1 MGDQN
6 VSDKKRRFLFLS
18 VPRLVTSSFSLPD
31 HNPSSLFS
39 TPTTT
44 GTVFFVA
51 QQVMGQILPGVPVW
65 SMADDSRWPGLPLV
79 VFPGNV
85 GGKEALAEAMTKVR
99 GGRPAPNVV
108 PLSFEATAT
117 EHLGLP
123 PKLWVFF
130 LPRA

>member
-1 MGDQN
+1 MDDQD
-6 VSDKKRRFLFLS
+6 VSDKKTGFCFCRSHDVIPQL
-18 VPRLVTSSFSLPD
+18 RLNMPYSMS
-31 HNPSSLFS
+31 S

-44 GTVFFVA
+44 GTVSSFA

-99 GGRPAPNVV
+99 GARQP
-108 PLSFEATAT
+108 
-117 EHLGLP
+117 
-123 PKLWVFF
+123 
-130 LPRA
+130 